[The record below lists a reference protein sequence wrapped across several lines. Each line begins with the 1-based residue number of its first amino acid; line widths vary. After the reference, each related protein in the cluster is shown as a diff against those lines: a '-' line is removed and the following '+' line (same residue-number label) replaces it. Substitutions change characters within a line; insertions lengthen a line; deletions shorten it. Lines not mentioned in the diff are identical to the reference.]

1 MSIKSYKMNTD
12 FLYLAEK
19 NFTKE
24 EFEQYVQLFK
34 EAQEIR
40 KKSNG

>member
-1 MSIKSYKMNTD
+1 MNTD

-40 KKSNG
+40 KKQWLKKCA